1 LKIKPF
7 YAVNGV
13 LGKPTIVHPGTSGG
27 RERVFEGEKEI
38 PKQARILVVD
48 DDEGARESL
57 EAILEDDYDVVCV
70 EDGPSALGRIK
81 NEVFDLVL
89 LDLVMPEMDGIETLK
104 RIKAHDK
111 IIDVIIVSATD
122 RAREATASIKTG
134 AYDYITKPFDQET
147 ILAIIERALQKRF
160 LEQEVLY
167 LRSEAA
173 HKTAYTQI
181 ISQSKSMNN
190 LFDMIEKVAE
200 TSSSV
205 LITGES
211 GTGKELIANAI
222 HARSP
227 RAQKPFVAIN
237 CASIP
242 AELIESELFGYEKGA
257 FTGAYN
263 QSIGKFEFAN
273 GGTIF
278 LDEIST
284 LKMELQAKLLR
295 FLQEREFTKVGGH
308 RIIKVD
314 VRMLA
319 ATNTSLADMVRKGR
333 FRDDLYFRLNVI
345 PIEVPPLRRRK
356 GDIPLL
362 AHYFLDRINRQ
373 LNKKIK
379 IITPDAMA
387 VLEAYPWPGN
397 IRELENLI
405 ERMVVLG
412 SDNQLIDE
420 KDLPFDLLFHGESM
434 EEPEK
439 GASVEKGLVKV
450 CQAFEHQYILRALRN
465 CKWNQTKTAQL
476 LKIHRNTLV
485 KKIQRLNIKVKQ
497 NK

>member
-1 LKIKPF
+1 M
-7 YAVNGV
+7 
-13 LGKPTIVHPGTSGG
+13 
-27 RERVFEGEKEI
+27 EGLMEEKGI
-38 PKQARILVVD
+38 PKQTRILVVD

-57 EAILEDDYDVVCV
+57 EAVLEDDYDVVCV
-70 EDGPSALGRIK
+70 KDGKSALAKIK
-81 NEVFDLVL
+81 NGVFDLVL

-111 IIDVIIVSATD
+111 IIDVIIVSALD
-122 RAREATASIKTG
+122 RAREAIASMKTG
-134 AYDYITKPFDQET
+134 AYDYITKPFDDET
-147 ILAIIERALQKRF
+147 ILATIERALEKRA
-160 LEQEVLY
+160 LEHEVRY

-173 HKTAYTQI
+173 HKTKRTQI
-181 ISQSKSMNN
+181 ISQSKSMKN
-190 LFDMIEKVAE
+190 LFDIIKKVAE

-227 RAQKPFVAIN
+227 RAQKPFLAIN

-242 AELIESELFGYEKGA
+242 SELIESELFGHEKGA
-257 FTGAYN
+257 FTGAYRRN
-263 QSIGKFEFAN
+263 KGKFEFAN

-278 LDEIST
+278 LDEISA

-295 FLQEREFTKVGGH
+295 FLQEREFTKVGGY
-308 RIIKVD
+308 RTIKVD

-319 ATNTSLADMVRKGR
+319 ATNSSLIDMVREGR

-345 PIEVPPLRRRK
+345 PMEVPPLRQRK

-362 AHYFLDRINRQ
+362 ANYFLDGFNLQ
-373 LNKKIK
+373 LNKNIK
-379 IITPDAMA
+379 AITPDAMA

-412 SDNQLIDE
+412 SENQLIDE

-434 EEPEK
+434 DEEPEK
-439 GASVEKGLVKV
+439 GESADKGLFKA
-450 CQAFEHQYILRALRN
+450 CQAFESQYIWRALRS
-465 CKWNQTKTAQL
+465 CKRNQTETAKF
-476 LKIHRNTLV
+476 LKIHRNTLI
-485 KKIQRLNIKVKQ
+485 KKIRRLNIKVKED
-497 NK
+497 K

>member
-1 LKIKPF
+1 MDGIEF
-7 YAVNGV
+7 
-13 LGKPTIVHPGTSGG
+13 
-27 RERVFEGEKEI
+27 FEEEKEI
-38 PKQARILVVD
+38 TKQARILVVD

-70 EDGPSALGRIK
+70 EDGPSALAKIK

-134 AYDYITKPFDQET
+134 AYDYITKPFDHET
-147 ILAIIERALQKRF
+147 ILAIIERALQKRS
-160 LEQEVLY
+160 LEQEVRY
-167 LRSEAA
+167 LRSEVA
-173 HKTAYTQI
+173 HKTEYTQI

-227 RAQKPFVAIN
+227 RTQKPFVAIN

-295 FLQEREFTKVGGH
+295 FLQEREFTKVGCH

-319 ATNTSLADMVRKGR
+319 ATNTSLADMVREGR

-362 AHYFLDRINRQ
+362 AHYFLDRFNRQ

-434 EEPEK
+434 REPEK
-439 GASVEKGLVKV
+439 GESVEKGLVKA

-497 NK
+497 DK